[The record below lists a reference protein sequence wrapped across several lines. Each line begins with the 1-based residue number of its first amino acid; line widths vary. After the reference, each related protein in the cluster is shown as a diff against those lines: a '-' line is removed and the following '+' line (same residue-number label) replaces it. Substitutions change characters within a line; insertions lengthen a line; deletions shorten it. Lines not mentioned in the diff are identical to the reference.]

1 MTTCREDK
9 KTINEIRTDN
19 GLEPIVRV
27 NAADEKLTGVKKEI
41 KDMTE
46 KEILRQQLELLAE
59 ISVTNSYDNL
69 GQVCSAMVE
78 ICEVLK
84 NWE

>member
-9 KTINEIRTDN
+9 KTINEIRMDN
-19 GLEPIVRV
+19 GLEPILGVH
-27 NAADEKLTGVKKEI
+27 AADEKLTVMKKEI

-59 ISVTNSYDNL
+59 VSLNAEPETLVKLSSVMAELLRIECY
-69 GQVCSAMVE
+69 
-78 ICEVLK
+78 
-84 NWE
+84 